1 MDIPN
6 NLYIQENLKER
17 LESSHINTLISL
29 IDKDCSQAYALFSPL
44 NEKEYIY
51 YYDED
56 NEEPQEY
63 KSGFVFLQPGYP
75 IIFIGLDEDEESLD
89 YYKEQFL
96 LDLNTL
102 SDKFKYDKY
111 IGRQLKWK
119 KYISEEFFINDLSEY
134 SDLKQENPDDKRKT
148 ELLISLIIGS
158 INQIENISIKAP
170 ENLLDKVKNKIQLFD
185 GDQTRFIYDSESELK
200 KIKIQG
206 LSGSGKTELLLH
218 KLKEIYLKDGN
229 SRILFTCHNKILANS
244 LKSRIPDFFN
254 FMKVEVQIDWEKLLC
269 VHAWGSTLNPF
280 SGAYRYICEKYDL
293 NFYTFSRENTFD
305 KVCKVAIKELKEK
318 DKFKNQEKLFD
329 YVFVDESQDFPKSFI
344 DLIELV
350 TKKQIYIAGDV
361 FQNIFDNIDSN
372 SVEPNFLLKKCYRTD
387 PRTLMIAHGMGL
399 GIFEEKA
406 IKTLSLNEWKACGY
420 NVVEYQKYYELSR
433 DPTRRFE
440 DLESESIV
448 SFDMITLNNDIYNKE
463 LVNNIVEII
472 HSIRKEN
479 PTVHVSDIGIVFI
492 DRDPIVYKYVEY
504 FCAYL
509 DEIIDWDVNNAV
521 KTKEHFKDQLFVSN
535 INNVKGLEFPFV
547 ICISNSI
554 KNNISYR
561 NSLYMTLTRS
571 FLKTYFV
578 IGTINEELNSRF
590 NQNIEII
597 NNTKKMC
604 VYTQQETI
612 QESLII
618 NLKNDVSNYSLSDF
632 IKNYLRDIDL
642 DSSIKNKIYKL
653 TKGFYEDSS
662 IYNPSEIESF
672 IDDLIEKS

>member
-1 MDIPN
+1 
-6 NLYIQENLKER
+6 
-17 LESSHINTLISL
+17 
-29 IDKDCSQAYALFSPL
+29 
-44 NEKEYIY
+44 
-51 YYDED
+51 
-56 NEEPQEY
+56 
-63 KSGFVFLQPGYP
+63 
-75 IIFIGLDEDEESLD
+75 
-89 YYKEQFL
+89 
-96 LDLNTL
+96 
-102 SDKFKYDKY
+102 
-111 IGRQLKWK
+111 
-119 KYISEEFFINDLSEY
+119 
-134 SDLKQENPDDKRKT
+134 
-148 ELLISLIIGS
+148 
-158 INQIENISIKAP
+158 
-170 ENLLDKVKNKIQLFD
+170 
-185 GDQTRFIYDSESELK
+185 
-200 KIKIQG
+200 
-206 LSGSGKTELLLH
+206 
-218 KLKEIYLKDGN
+218 
-229 SRILFTCHNKILANS
+229 
-244 LKSRIPDFFN
+244 
-254 FMKVEVQIDWEKLLC
+254 
-269 VHAWGSTLNPF
+269 
-280 SGAYRYICEKYDL
+280 
-293 NFYTFSRENTFD
+293 
-305 KVCKVAIKELKEK
+305 
-318 DKFKNQEKLFD
+318 
-329 YVFVDESQDFPKSFI
+329 
-344 DLIELV
+344 
-350 TKKQIYIAGDV
+350 V

-509 DEIIDWDVNNAV
+509 DEIIDWGVNNAV

-642 DSSIKNKIYKL
+642 DPSIKNKIYKL

-662 IYNPSEIESF
+662 IYNPSEIEIF

>member
-6 NLYIQENLKER
+6 NLYIQESLKER
-17 LESSHINTLISL
+17 LEKQHIDLLGSL

-44 NEKEYIY
+44 NEKEYSY
-51 YYDED
+51 FYDQD
-56 NEEPQEY
+56 NEDPDEY
-63 KSGFVFLQPGYP
+63 ENGFVFLQPGYP
-75 IIFIGLDEDEESLD
+75 IIFIGLDADEEALG

-119 KYISEEFFINDLSEY
+119 KYISEQYFIQDLGCYNE
-134 SDLKQENPDDKRKT
+134 LKQEDHDDKRKT

-158 INQIENISIKAP
+158 INQIENILIKAP
-170 ENLLDKVKNKIQLFD
+170 DNLLDKVKNKIQLFD
-185 GDQTRFIYDSESELK
+185 GDQTRFIYDSESDLK
-200 KIKIQG
+200 KIRIQG

-218 KLKEIYLKDGN
+218 KLKEIYLKDGD
-229 SRILFTCHNKILANS
+229 SKILFTCHNKILSSS
-244 LKSRIPDFFN
+244 LKSRIPSFFN
-254 FMKVEVQIDWEKLLC
+254 FMKVDVQIDWEKLLC
-269 VHAWGSTLNPF
+269 VHAWGSTLNPL

-305 KVCKVAIKELKEK
+305 KVCKVAIKELRGKII
-318 DKFKNQEKLFD
+318 DDNQKLFD
-329 YVFVDESQDFPKSFI
+329 YVFIDESQDFPKSFI
-344 DLIELV
+344 ELIELV
-350 TKKQIYIAGDV
+350 TKKQMYIAGDV

-399 GIFEEKA
+399 GVFEEKA
-406 IKTLSLNEWKACGY
+406 IKTLSINEWKACGY
-420 NVVEYQKYYELSR
+420 NVIEDNQQYELSR

-448 SFDMITLNNDIYNKE
+448 SFEMHTLNKGIYDKS
-463 LVNNIVEII
+463 LVEYIVKILE
-472 HSIRKEN
+472 SICQDNR
-479 PTVHVSDIGIVFI
+479 TVTVSDIGIVFI

-509 DEIIDWDVNNAV
+509 DQMIEWNVNNAV
-521 KTKEHFKDQLFVSN
+521 KSKENIENQLFVSN

-554 KNNISYR
+554 KNDASYR

-578 IGTINEELNSRF
+578 VGSIEQDLSIRFARNIETINL
-590 NQNIEII
+590 
-597 NNTKKMC
+597 TKKMH
-604 VYTQQETI
+604 VNIQQETLP
-612 QESLII
+612 ESLTI
-618 NLKNDVSNYSLSDF
+618 NLKSDVSNYSLADF
-632 IKNYLRDIDL
+632 IKNYLKGVEL
-642 DSSIKNKIYKL
+642 DASIKNKIYKL
-653 TKGFYEDSS
+653 TKGFYEDSN
-662 IYNPSEIESF
+662 IYSPDEVENF
-672 IDDLIEKS
+672 INDLIEKY

>member
-1 MDIPN
+1 MDIPS

-17 LESSHINTLISL
+17 LEKKHIDVLISL

-44 NEKEYIY
+44 NEKEYTY
-51 YYDED
+51 FFDQE
-56 NEEPQEY
+56 NEEPDEY
-63 KSGFVFLQPGYP
+63 KNGFVFLQPGYP
-75 IIFIGLDEDEESLD
+75 IVFIGLDENEDDLD

-119 KYISEEFFINDLSEY
+119 KYISEKYLIEY
-134 SDLKQENPDDKRKT
+134 LDSYKELKQYNLDDKRKT

-158 INQIENISIKAP
+158 INQIENILIKAP

-185 GDQTRFIYDSESELK
+185 GDQTRFIYDSESDLK
-200 KIKIQG
+200 KIRIQG

-218 KLKEIYLKDGN
+218 KLKEIYLKDGD
-229 SRILFTCHNKILANS
+229 SKILFTCHNKILSNS
-244 LKSRIPDFFN
+244 LKSRIPTFFN
-254 FMKVEVQIDWEKLLC
+254 FMKVDVQIDWEKLLC
-269 VHAWGSTLNPF
+269 VHAWGATLNPF

-305 KVCKVAIKELKEK
+305 KVCKVAIKELKGK
-318 DKFKNQEKLFD
+318 IRNDDQKIFD

-399 GIFEEKA
+399 GVFEEKA
-406 IKTLSLNEWKACGY
+406 IKTLTLNEWKACGY
-420 NVVEYQKYYELSR
+420 NVLEHQKQYELSR

-448 SFDMITLNNDIYNKE
+448 SFEMLTLNKSIYNND
-463 LVNNIVEII
+463 LIDYIVGII
-472 HSIRKEN
+472 NSICKEN
-479 PTVHVSDIGIVFI
+479 STVTVSDIGIVFI

-504 FCAYL
+504 FCSKL
-509 DEIIDWDVNNAV
+509 DQLIQWDVNNAV
-521 KTKEHFKDQLFVSN
+521 KSKDKIQNQLFVSN
-535 INNVKGLEFPFV
+535 INNVKGLEFPFI
-547 ICISNSI
+547 ICISNTI
-554 KNNISYR
+554 RNDVSYR

-571 FLKTYFV
+571 FLKTYYV
-578 IGTINEELNSRF
+578 VGTIDKELNNSF
-590 NQNIEII
+590 TTNIE
-597 NNTKKMC
+597 NVNSTRKMF
-604 VYTQQETI
+604 VNIQQETLP
-612 QESLII
+612 ESLTID
-618 NLKNDVSNYSLSDF
+618 LKSDVSNYSLADF

-642 DSSIKNKIYKL
+642 EASQKNKIYKL
-653 TKGFYEDSS
+653 TKGFYEDSN
-662 IYNPSEIESF
+662 IYNPDEIGEF
-672 IDDLIEKS
+672 INNMIEKS

>member
-6 NLYIQENLKER
+6 NLYIQESLKER
-17 LESSHINTLISL
+17 LEKRNIDILASL

-44 NEKEYIY
+44 NQKEYSY
-51 YYDED
+51 FYDQDKENPD
-56 NEEPQEY
+56 EY
-63 KSGFVFLQPGYP
+63 FQGFIFLQPGYP
-75 IIFIGLDEDEESLD
+75 IVFISLDNDEDALD

-119 KYISEEFFINDLSEY
+119 KYISDQFCIYDLGCYTE
-134 SDLKQENPDDKRKT
+134 LKQNDQDDKRKT
-148 ELLISLIIGS
+148 ELLISLVIGS
-158 INQIENISIKAP
+158 INQIEKILIKAP

-200 KIKIQG
+200 KIRIQG

-218 KLKEIYLKDGN
+218 KLKEIYVKNGD
-229 SRILFTCHNKILANS
+229 SKILFTCHNKILANS

-305 KVCKVAIKELKEK
+305 KVCKVAIKELKSK
-318 DKFKNQEKLFD
+318 DDFKNQKKLFD

-350 TKKQIYIAGDV
+350 TEKQIFIAGDV
-361 FQNIFDNIDSN
+361 FENIFDNIDSN

-406 IKTLSLNEWKACGY
+406 IKTLTLNEWKACGY
-420 NVVEYQKYYELSR
+420 NVVENENQYELSR

-440 DLESESIV
+440 DL
-448 SFDMITLNNDIYNKE
+448 
-463 LVNNIVEII
+463 
-472 HSIRKEN
+472 
-479 PTVHVSDIGIVFI
+479 
-492 DRDPIVYKYVEY
+492 
-504 FCAYL
+504 
-509 DEIIDWDVNNAV
+509 
-521 KTKEHFKDQLFVSN
+521 
-535 INNVKGLEFPFV
+535 
-547 ICISNSI
+547 
-554 KNNISYR
+554 
-561 NSLYMTLTRS
+561 
-571 FLKTYFV
+571 
-578 IGTINEELNSRF
+578 
-590 NQNIEII
+590 
-597 NNTKKMC
+597 
-604 VYTQQETI
+604 
-612 QESLII
+612 
-618 NLKNDVSNYSLSDF
+618 
-632 IKNYLRDIDL
+632 
-642 DSSIKNKIYKL
+642 KI
-653 TKGFYEDSS
+653 
-662 IYNPSEIESF
+662 
-672 IDDLIEKS
+672 